1 MFLELEL
8 LIASFILFL
17 MLFCAFEAFDRLSG
31 GQIMKLENTEPE
43 LAEKLSEWM
52 DRSDSIRGVFK
63 LMLFILSS
71 LMGMLSY
78 SVLLEK
84 FGNDLQ
90 TWRVLIIIAASVGRF
105 ALPLCI
111 ALTVI

>member
-78 SVLLEK
+78 SVLLE
-84 FGNDLQ
+84 
-90 TWRVLIIIAASVGRF
+90 
-105 ALPLCI
+105 
-111 ALTVI
+111 